1 MHVIKTLSAQIWDV
15 LSNVEC
21 GEAVEKKG
29 EFNYLSWAKGWR
41 MLMQAGFTD
50 VDYNFELTH
59 NPDQTAQVKCT
70 FTIHVGHESVT
81 HHETLPVLNWS
92 NKPIVNPN
100 SMDINTAR
108 QRVLVKT
115 LARFGLGIDVYAGE
129 DLNASAS
136 GSDAVGKVEYVD
148 ADWVSNVNKF
158 LKSKKIDVEEVNKML
173 MSVYQIPSID
183 KVPVAQKDVVGDS
196 IKERGQ

>member
-1 MHVIKTLSAQIWDV
+1 MHGIKTLSAQIWDV
-15 LSNVEC
+15 LSKVDC
-21 GEAVEKKG
+21 SEAVEPKG
-29 EFNYLSWAKGWR
+29 DFKYLAWAKGYK
-41 MLMQAGFTD
+41 MLMEAGFTD

-59 NPDQTAQVKCT
+59 NPDQTAQVRCT
-70 FTIHVGHESVT
+70 FTIHVGHDSVT
-81 HHETLPVLNWS
+81 HHETLPVLRNGRS
-92 NKPIVNPN
+92 PIVNPN
-100 SMDINTAR
+100 SMDINTCR

-115 LARFGLGIDVYAGE
+115 LARFGLGIDVYIGE
-129 DLNASAS
+129 DLTPSAFNS
-136 GSDAVGKVEYVD
+136 ETVGKVEYVD

-196 IKERGQ
+196 IRERGQ

>member
-1 MHVIKTLSAQIWDV
+1 MHGIKTLSAQIWDV
-15 LSNVEC
+15 LSNVDC
-21 GEAVEKKG
+21 GDVIEKKG
-29 EFNYLSWAKGWR
+29 DLNYVSWASGYK
-41 MLMQAGFTD
+41 MLMDAGFTD

-70 FTIHVGHESVT
+70 FTIHVGHDSVT
-81 HHETLPVLNWS
+81 HHETLPVLRNGRS
-92 NKPIVNPN
+92 PIVNPN
-100 SMDINTAR
+100 SMDINTCR

-115 LARFGLGIDVYAGE
+115 LARFGLGIDVYVGE
-129 DLNASAS
+129 DLTSSAS
-136 GSDAVGKVEYVD
+136 NSKTVGKVEYVD

-196 IKERGQ
+196 IRERGQ